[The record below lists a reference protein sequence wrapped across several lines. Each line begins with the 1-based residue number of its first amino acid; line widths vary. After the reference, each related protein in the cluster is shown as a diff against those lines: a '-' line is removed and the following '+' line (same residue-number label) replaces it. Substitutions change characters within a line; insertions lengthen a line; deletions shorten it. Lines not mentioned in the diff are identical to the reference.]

1 MVLAFG
7 DIGKG
12 VEDSEK
18 YFQPGFSAKNL
29 MALVPAFVEE
39 IQVFRDWLED
49 IAKTDEVVQLEP
61 KVMRT
66 TADIIGRAALGE
78 RLNCHRGD
86 NVFFEALKDSV
97 GWLITDNTPPSLV
110 KLVHPLRRI
119 KLWRNNRNME
129 KFLKPMIQRN
139 VAEYTQKDGVVD
151 GPQTI
156 MSLAIKSYVNEVQSA
171 SDKYAAGGVDPK
183 FIDIAISQLKIFM
196 LAGHDTTASTLC
208 FVYHLLTKN
217 PKALEAVRTEHDEIL
232 GKDVFETKDTIIA
245 RPQLLNQL
253 PYTSAVIKETLRLF
267 PPAGTVRQGPDDFF
281 LTQPDTGLRY
291 PTKGLMLW
299 DCNIAGHRSEMFWP
313 RPNDFVPERWF
324 AKEGEPLY
332 VRKNTFRPFELGPR
346 NCIGQEL
353 AALELRAILALTIRE
368 FDIESV
374 WNDDDPEWFGDKA
387 YQAEI
392 PREITGHSKRYMPAR
407 VKKRV
412 IEA

>member
-1 MVLAFG
+1 
-7 DIGKG
+7 
-12 VEDSEK
+12 
-18 YFQPGFSAKNL
+18 
-29 MALVPAFVEE
+29 
-39 IQVFRDWLED
+39 
-49 IAKTDEVVQLEP
+49 
-61 KVMRT
+61 MRNY
-66 TADIIGRAALGE
+66 LQ
-78 RLNCHRGD
+78 
-86 NVFFEALKDSV
+86 
-97 GWLITDNTPPSLV
+97 
-110 KLVHPLRRI
+110 
-119 KLWRNNRNME
+119 
-129 KFLKPMIQRN
+129 PMIERN
-139 VAEYTQKDGVVD
+139 VAEYAQKEGVST

-171 SDKYAAGGVDPK
+171 SDKYAAGGVDPN
-183 FIDIAISQLKIFM
+183 FMDIAISQLKIFM

-208 FVYHLLTKN
+208 FVYHLLNKN
-217 PKALEAVRTEHDEIL
+217 PQALEAIRAEHDEVL
-232 GKDVFETKDTIIA
+232 GRDISETKDTIIA

-281 LTQPDTGLRY
+281 LTQPETGLRF

-299 DCNIAGHRSEMFWP
+299 DCNIAGQRSEMFWP
-313 RPNDFVPERWF
+313 RPNDFVPGRWF

-332 VRKNTFRPFELGPR
+332 VRKNTFRPFQLGPR

-368 FDIESV
+368 FDIQSV

-392 PREITGHSKRYMPAR
+392 PREVTGHPKRYMPAR
-407 VKKRV
+407 VQKRV